1 MKILANFAEF
11 FQPSIAVGKFS
22 EFKLQL
28 KSMPEGVERFDYH
41 LDKTFF
47 MNMENADVREADL
60 DVKLTVVNRGGI
72 YNLDFAITGSVTLLC
87 DRCLDD
93 LVLPIDAP
101 YHIAVKYGDCYN
113 DESDEL
119 LEIPESDNFL
129 NVAYMVYDTVALAIP
144 IKHVHP
150 LGKCN
155 RAMSAILKKHRAHSI
170 DDDEEALDD
179 EFFDEVDDMG
189 SASESPTDS
198 RWDELKKLNDN
209 N

>member
-170 DDDEEALDD
+170 DDDDEALDD

-189 SASESPTDS
+189 SASEAPTDS

>member
-129 NVAYMVYDTVALAIP
+129 NVAYMVYDTVALVIP